1 MSLRISLAKIAVS
14 FIALSLLFASYQM
27 MLASGENSEPKVI
40 MLRLEDVGPGGE
52 YSNMDQLGKLRTV
65 LEYLAQQGVHY
76 QIGVIPR
83 WVNYS
88 EEGLTYSRSLDQL
101 GDLYTESL
109 VAILKNAAKEGA
121 VIGMHG
127 FTHQAGETKR
137 ADGHQETG
145 IGNEFNV
152 ADMPETA
159 APAFAEQRVTEG
171 LKIFDAV
178 GITPAFWETPHY
190 HGAVEQYPVF
200 ASQFGIIYENEI
212 TQPSQTEIHLKT
224 DINKGAGAR
233 TRGVA
238 YVPTPYS
245 YIPYNK
251 DEKLI
256 TDQLGK
262 TDKLPSFFYHAFLE
276 FKFLQPVVD
285 ENGTQVY
292 RNGLPEYAYPEKSKT
307 NLQRLITAIKDR
319 GYTFQSL
326 LDEVPFTP
334 WSELPAGTMG
344 RNTRLGDATGDGQA
358 DAVIWQEQGQVEV
371 RPGSY
376 RGKRS
381 DPLPAA
387 AVWAQIPKQKGDL
400 FSLKDAN
407 ADGSADLW
415 VIRAAGQLELYLAG
429 SGIYSLSG
437 TWKLPELPA
446 LSAVQVLRQR
456 DGGFALAVVTANGAQ
471 LIPYTKQN
479 GEWKRGEEKR
489 GRVADYRT
497 MQLIADKQTGA
508 DRLAYCRKTG
518 NACIRLEVLPGGD
531 SWTAERREIPLSG
544 GMGDRQLAGDFNGD
558 GLEDML
564 IWHDSDRRVSLYRQD
579 ADGNYAKLSS
589 LGPWGLEG
597 ARPAAMD
604 LDGDGRTD
612 LALVEPDGS
621 LDTAMSFQMREW
633 IPEE

>member
-1 MSLRISLAKIAVS
+1 MSLRISLAKTAIT
-14 FIALSLLFASYQM
+14 FIVLTLLFASYQI

-52 YSNMDQLGKLRTV
+52 YSSMDQLGKLRTV

-83 WVNYS
+83 WVNYG
-88 EEGLTYSRSLDQL
+88 EKGLTYSRSLDQM

-109 VAILKNAAKEGA
+109 VAILKNAVQEGA

-127 FTHQAGETKR
+127 FTHQVGETKR
-137 ADGHQETG
+137 ADGHQESG

-152 ADMPETA
+152 PDVPETHT
-159 APAFAEQRVTEG
+159 PAFAVQRITQG
-171 LKIFDAV
+171 LQIFEAV
-178 GITPAFWETPHY
+178 GLRPAFWETPHY
-190 HGAVEQYPVF
+190 HGAVEQYPAF
-200 ASQFGIIYENEI
+200 ASQFGIIHENEI
-212 TQPSQTEIHLKT
+212 TQPSQKEIHLKT
-224 DINKGAGAR
+224 DINKGAGAQ

-238 YVPTPYS
+238 FVPTPYS

-256 TDQLGK
+256 LDQLGK

-319 GYTFQSL
+319 GYTFRSL

-334 WSELPAGTMG
+334 WAMLPAGTIS
-344 RNTRLGDATGDGQA
+344 RSSRLGDVTGDGQV
-358 DAVIWQEQGQVEV
+358 DTVFWRDQGQVEV

-376 RGKRS
+376 RGKRN

-387 AVWAQIPKQKGDL
+387 EVWARIPKEKGDL

-407 ADGSADLW
+407 ADGSSDLW
-415 VIRAAGQLELYLAG
+415 VIRAAGRLDLYLAG
-429 SGIYSLSG
+429 NGSYTLSG
-437 TWKLPELPA
+437 TWELPDLPA
-446 LSAVQVLRQR
+446 LSAVQVLQQQG
-456 DGGFALAVVTANGAQ
+456 GGFTLAVVTANGTQ
-471 LIPYTKQN
+471 LIPYIKQPG

-489 GRVADYRT
+489 GRVADYRS
-497 MQLIADKQTGA
+497 MQLVTDHSTGA
-508 DRLAYCRKTG
+508 DQLAYCRKTG
-518 NACIRLEVLPGGD
+518 NSCFRLEVLPGEN
-531 SWTAERREIPLSG
+531 SWTAERREISLSG

-564 IWHDSDRRVSLYRQD
+564 IWNDSDRRVSVYRQD
-579 ADGNYAKLSS
+579 AEGNYNKLSS

-597 ARPAAMD
+597 ARPLVMD
-604 LDGDGRTD
+604 LDGDGRSD
-612 LALVEPDGS
+612 LVLMEPDGS
-621 LDTAMSFQMREW
+621 VDTAMSLQMQQE
-633 IPEE
+633 